1 MPSIDLIKK
10 IRELTGAGMVD
21 VQNALAESNDDED
34 KAIEILRK
42 KGQKI
47 AIKRGGRTTS
57 EGIIDSYVHA
67 NGKIASLVA
76 VSCETDF
83 VARNEEFRAFVHE
96 VALQI
101 AATAPQYVSPEEV
114 PADVIEKE
122 KEIFRAQLKQDG
134 KPEDKWEKIME
145 GKLAKYYSE
154 VCLLKQPYVKDDSK
168 TIEDLL
174 TEQIGKIGENIKI
187 TKFVYFTL

>member
-1 MPSIDLIKK
+1 MASIELIKK
-10 IRELTGAGMVD
+10 IRELTGAGMID
-21 VQNALAESNDDED
+21 VQNALAESNDDEK

-47 AIKRGGRTTS
+47 ASKRGGRTTS
-57 EGIIDSYVHA
+57 EGVIDSYVHA
-67 NGKIASLVA
+67 NGKVAALVA

-83 VARNEEFRAFVHE
+83 VARNEDFRAFAHE

-101 AATAPQYVSPEEV
+101 AATAPQYLSPDEI
-114 PADVIEKE
+114 PIDVIEKE
-122 KEIFRAQLKQDG
+122 KEIFRAQLKQEG
-134 KPEDKWEKIME
+134 KPENKWEKIIE
-145 GKLAKYYSE
+145 GKLAKFYSE
-154 VCLLKQPYVKDDSK
+154 VCLLKQQYIKDDSK
-168 TIEDLL
+168 TIEGLL